1 MGRRRIIR
9 DTDDEPQE
17 QEEAEEKS
25 NDSLRGWMRSTGKT
39 GGGRERV
46 RR

>member
-17 QEEAEEKS
+17 QEEKEKS